1 MAPSSSIVSKLKVQ
15 LKLSISRL
23 RMVQQKD
30 TAIAKQQRRQ
40 MAHLLE
46 LGKEE
51 SARIRVENIIRSDI
65 TTELLEILELYCE
78 LLLARIGLLEA
89 KECDPGL
96 EEPIKS
102 IIYAAP
108 RTDVKELQQA
118 RQLLVEKYGKE
129 FALVAVENSDGKVA
143 ERVLKKLKVEP
154 PDPELV
160 TLYLREIAK
169 TYGVDWP
176 RGERKTE
183 QENDEDD
190 DEPSGGVADKN
201 LEAPLTTEELNKATP
216 PRDLGPKSPVSI
228 APPSP
233 STDNLSPKVRLPGP
247 PELKPGAKMSGLK
260 KQTPTTQAQSDPKG
274 KNDEDGTQTVGGKI
288 PDVDELA
295 RRFAALKRSLT
306 TEAAVQLRFDSI
318 PQPTIRYISL
328 KSKLKAENALLV
340 ALLAASGPPNWKDV
354 KLPAGRSRMACQ
366 HIYFN
371 AVKEAQSVAVGDNKN
386 AGAVKKRGPNKRTTS
401 PNSKG
406 TPKRKRGKNA
416 ENMSDHESVVSED
429 DERNGKKVKADVE
442 EADQPIKHEI
452 EEV

>member
-1 MAPSSSIVSKLKVQ
+1 MAPSSSLVSKLKVQ

-129 FALVAVENSDGKVA
+129 FALEAIENSDGKVA

-160 TLYLREIAK
+160 NSYLKVIAS

-176 RGERKTE
+176 KGQSK
-183 QENDEDD
+183 QEHASSEDD
-190 DEPSGGVADKN
+190 ENPSGGQAVKS
-201 LEAPLTTEELNKATP
+201 LEEPLTVGELNKATP

-233 STDNLSPKVRLPGP
+233 STDNISPRIKLPGP
-247 PELKPGAKMSGLK
+247 PELKPSAKMSGLK
-260 KQTPTTQAQSDPKG
+260 KETPSTQAQSEPNRKEVEGQG
-274 KNDEDGTQTVGGKI
+274 KKAVGGKI

-295 RRFAALKRSLT
+295 RRFAALKR
-306 TEAAVQLRFDSI
+306 
-318 PQPTIRYISL
+318 
-328 KSKLKAENALLV
+328 
-340 ALLAASGPPNWKDV
+340 
-354 KLPAGRSRMACQ
+354 
-366 HIYFN
+366 
-371 AVKEAQSVAVGDNKN
+371 
-386 AGAVKKRGPNKRTTS
+386 
-401 PNSKG
+401 
-406 TPKRKRGKNA
+406 
-416 ENMSDHESVVSED
+416 
-429 DERNGKKVKADVE
+429 
-442 EADQPIKHEI
+442 
-452 EEV
+452 

>member
-1 MAPSSSIVSKLKVQ
+1 MAPSSSLVSKLKVQ

-46 LGKEE
+46 LGKQE

-78 LLLARIGLLEA
+78 LLLARIGLLEP

-118 RQLLVEKYGKE
+118 RQLLVEKYGKD
-129 FALVAVENSDGKVA
+129 FALEAIDNSDGKVA
-143 ERVLKKLKVEP
+143 ERVLKKLRVEP

-160 TLYLREIAK
+160 NLYLKEIAR

-176 RGERKTE
+176 KGEKR
-183 QENDEDD
+183 QDHSSDEDD
-190 DEPSGGVADKN
+190 DSPGGGQAVKN
-201 LEAPLTTEELNKATP
+201 LEEPLTTDELNKATP

-233 STDNLSPKVRLPGP
+233 STDNVNPRIKLPGP
-247 PELKPGAKMSGLK
+247 PELKPSAKMSGLK
-260 KQTPTTQAQSDPKG
+260 KETPSTQAQSESG
-274 KNDEDGTQTVGGKI
+274 GNRDEGQKKVVGGKI
-288 PDVDELA
+288 PDVDELS
-295 RRFAALKRSLT
+295 RRFAALKR
-306 TEAAVQLRFDSI
+306 
-318 PQPTIRYISL
+318 
-328 KSKLKAENALLV
+328 
-340 ALLAASGPPNWKDV
+340 
-354 KLPAGRSRMACQ
+354 
-366 HIYFN
+366 
-371 AVKEAQSVAVGDNKN
+371 
-386 AGAVKKRGPNKRTTS
+386 
-401 PNSKG
+401 
-406 TPKRKRGKNA
+406 
-416 ENMSDHESVVSED
+416 
-429 DERNGKKVKADVE
+429 
-442 EADQPIKHEI
+442 
-452 EEV
+452 